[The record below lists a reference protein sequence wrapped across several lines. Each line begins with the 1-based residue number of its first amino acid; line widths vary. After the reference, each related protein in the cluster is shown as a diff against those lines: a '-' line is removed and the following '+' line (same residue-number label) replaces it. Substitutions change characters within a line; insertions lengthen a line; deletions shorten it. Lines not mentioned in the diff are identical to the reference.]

1 MAYELKGT
9 ILKIYETVQVS
20 DRFSKR
26 EFAVEYADNPKY
38 PQQVKFQVT
47 GDRCAQLDD
56 IYVGDAVSIMFNVR
70 GREFTSKKTGE
81 VDYFT
86 NLEAWKIEVT
96 EQASRS
102 SKSSS
107 SGGGRGYEPPP
118 PSGGVDDDIPF
129 TSCELAHEPSPIAR
143 VIR

>member
-1 MAYELKGT
+1 MSYELKGT
-9 ILKIYETVQVS
+9 ILKIFETVQVS

-38 PQQVKFQVT
+38 PQQVKMQVT

-56 IYVGDAVSIMFNVR
+56 LAEGDTVIIAFNVR

-86 NLEAWKIEVT
+86 NLEAWKIEPV
-96 EQASRS
+96 EKAQRRS
-102 SKSSS
+102 SGTPPKTD
-107 SGGGRGYEPPP
+107 EPKP
-118 PSGGVDDDIPF
+118 GVDDDIPF
-129 TSCELAHEPSPIAR
+129 ASCELVREPSPIAR
-143 VIR
+143 VLR